1 MKKRTLAL
9 LFVLALLLGLA
20 APALAAEDYELLYSN
35 MNEYLVESDPPSVK
49 QIKLNEGFDP
59 VLVQKITTYHWN
71 DGYGGS
77 GPIYISIWDGDTLM
91 GEWQATPSSDNVY
104 WSIFPNVMMVP
115 GHSYVVRDS
124 ELETWSYNSASGNC
138 GMFELYGSYV
148 PGYVAPGSYDMF
160 LTYRD
165 IKIVLDGTLIIPR
178 DANGEVVD
186 PFIIDGTTYLPLRA
200 VAGAL
205 GLGVSWDGPTSTI
218 TLTSGA
224 AKAANYGEPSGNVGT
239 AYYTLVYRGIKI
251 ILDGATITPK
261 DANGNV
267 VEPFII
273 DGTTYL
279 PVRALSNAL
288 GFDVGWDNAT
298 STVSITSGGSSS
310 GGGQSGGSGWVMIY
324 EKATQTPDYES
335 PSGIYFD
342 TYSWEKDEEKGLI
355 RGYSK
360 QEAKPDDPTRHYQ
373 CTQFETTCTLPPKS
387 GAPGEK
393 VTFDLTA
400 ALVETISD
408 QYYFGASCSI
418 QTAAPGSGPD
428 VAGRYCWNVLD
439 EGADWD
445 YHLNTP
451 TAGIGGGN
459 IDPGDSCTVFWR
471 FPQNPQPGDRTSVY
485 FRTNAVQ
492 IEWCYE
498 YRESGVPAE
507 PGNGGSQSGGGS
519 RPGGNSW
526 VLIYEDTTQRESGT
540 SGMYADT
547 YTWWKD
553 EEKGLMCHDHIREAL
568 GDDYQKTEM
577 LLTSTLPPKYGAP
590 GGKITFDIAATL
602 VETNIAK
609 YYFGDSSGIMAAAP
623 GKAMGISGT
632 VFWNIL
638 DEGTDYHRNLQ
649 NPSTGTGGGNINYG
663 DSCTV
668 FWYFP
673 NYPQPGD
680 RWSVYFYSNG
690 IETEWCY
697 EYQG

>member
-1 MKKRTLAL
+1 MKRTLAL
-9 LFVLALLLGLA
+9 LFVLALLLSLA
-20 APALAAEDYELLYSN
+20 APAMAAEEYEPLYSN
-35 MNEYLVESDPPSVK
+35 MNGERVESYPPKLK
-49 QIKLNEGFDP
+49 QITLKADLDP
-59 VLVQKITTYHWN
+59 VLVEKITTYHWN
-71 DGYGGS
+71 DGYGGN
-77 GPIYISIWDGDTLM
+77 GPVYISIWEGDTKL
-91 GEWQATPSSDNVY
+91 GEWQATPSDNYYY
-104 WSIFPNVMMVP
+104 WSVYPNIVTLP
-115 GHSYVVRDS
+115 GHTYVIRDS
-124 ELETWSYNSASGNC
+124 ETETWSYNEASGNC
-138 GMFELYGSYV
+138 GMFELYGSFV
-148 PGYVAPGSYDMF
+148 PGYVAPGGYDEVV
-160 LTYRD
+160 TYRD

-186 PFIIDGTTYLPLRA
+186 PFILNGTTYLPLRA

-205 GLGVSWDGPTSTI
+205 GLGIQWDGPTSTI

-224 AKAANYGEPSGNVGT
+224 AKAANYGESSGNVGT
-239 AYYTLVYRGIKI
+239 ALYTLVYRGIKI
-251 ILDGATITPK
+251 ILDGALITPR
-261 DANGNV
+261 DASGNV

-298 STVSITSGGSSS
+298 STVSISSGASSGGS
-310 GGGQSGGSGWVMIY
+310 QSGGSGWVMIY

-335 PSGIYFD
+335 PSGIYFY

-360 QEAKPDDPTRHYQ
+360 QEAKPDDPTRDYQ

-445 YHLNTP
+445 YNLNTP

-498 YRESGVPAE
+498 Y
-507 PGNGGSQSGGGS
+507 
-519 RPGGNSW
+519 
-526 VLIYEDTTQRESGT
+526 
-540 SGMYADT
+540 
-547 YTWWKD
+547 
-553 EEKGLMCHDHIREAL
+553 
-568 GDDYQKTEM
+568 
-577 LLTSTLPPKYGAP
+577 
-590 GGKITFDIAATL
+590 
-602 VETNIAK
+602 
-609 YYFGDSSGIMAAAP
+609 
-623 GKAMGISGT
+623 MG
-632 VFWNIL
+632 
-638 DEGTDYHRNLQ
+638 
-649 NPSTGTGGGNINYG
+649 
-663 DSCTV
+663 
-668 FWYFP
+668 
-673 NYPQPGD
+673 
-680 RWSVYFYSNG
+680 
-690 IETEWCY
+690 
-697 EYQG
+697 